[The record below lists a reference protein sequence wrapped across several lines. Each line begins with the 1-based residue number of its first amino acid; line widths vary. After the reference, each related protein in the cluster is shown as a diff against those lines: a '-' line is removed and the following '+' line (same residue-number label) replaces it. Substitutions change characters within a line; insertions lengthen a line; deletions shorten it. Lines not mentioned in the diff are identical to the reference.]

1 MILLPLLAIAL
12 LVAVHL
18 FSVKLRFL
26 EVIPRSRWLSFAGG
40 VSIALVFFEILPE
53 LSRSQEIVTQA
64 VGGVLTLLENHIYI
78 VAAFGL
84 AVFYGV
90 ERIVKTSRVNQR
102 EAGKEDATG
111 DYAFWLSMSV
121 FSIKNLIVGYL
132 ILREPRPVQG
142 LILFVIA
149 IALEFLLTDRGLH
162 EDHKANYERVGR
174 WVLIAAVSCGWVI
187 GYFTEIPRIWLAILS
202 SFLAGA
208 ILLTAI
214 KEELPEERQSRFWA
228 FALGLGTYGTLL
240 LLQ

>member
-1 MILLPLLAIAL
+1 ML

-53 LSRSQEIVTQA
+53 LSRSQEIVTQT
-64 VGGVLTLLENHIYI
+64 VGDAFSLIENHIYI

-90 ERIVKTSRVNQR
+90 ERIVKVSRANRR
-102 EAGKEDATG
+102 EAGEEDATG

-132 ILREPRPVQG
+132 ILREPRPLQG
-142 LILFVIA
+142 LVLFVTA

-162 EDHKANYERVGR
+162 EDHKANYDRIGR
-174 WVLIAAVSCGWVI
+174 WILIAAVSFGWII
-187 GYFTEIPRIWLAILS
+187 GYFAEIPRIWLAILS

-214 KEELPEERQSRFWA
+214 KEELPEQRQSRFWA
-228 FALGLGTYGTLL
+228 FALGLGIYGALL
-240 LLQ
+240 LIQ